1 MRILVTDGMD
11 KDALQTLKNNGHEVV
26 EQFYA
31 PEELGAALKEFDAVV
46 VRSATKVRANHIDEA
61 KGGKLKLIIRGGVGV
76 DNIDVKYAEAAGITV
91 KNTPRA
97 SSQSVAELAMAHMFA
112 CARFVS
118 IAGHTMREDKW
129 EKKAYGKGIELQG
142 KTLGIVGFGRIGQHL
157 GVMAKAIG
165 MNVIAEDIFHI
176 PGIEEKLG
184 IPYVELDELLA
195 KSDFISVHAPAVDG
209 GALIN
214 AETIAK
220 MKDGVTIIN
229 TSRGTNVD
237 EAALLAGLESG
248 KVRSAGL
255 DVYADEP
262 ATNKALYSHPMVSC
276 TPHIGAAT
284 KEAQKRIGAEIV
296 EIIESEIPG
305 AKVAVLSGPSHAEEV
320 GIGIPT
326 TVVAGAR
333 DMDTAKLIQN
343 TFMNDVFR
351 VYTSTDVTGIE
362 LGGSVKNVIA
372 LAAGITD
379 GLGFG
384 DNTKAALMT
393 RGMAEILRLGT
404 AMGAHVE
411 TLAGLSGMGDLIVTC
426 ASVHSRNRK
435 AGYLMGQGKS
445 MQEAMDE
452 VQMVVEGVYSAKAAV
467 KLGEKYGV
475 SLPIINKVS
484 EVLFDGKDPK
494 EAVNEL
500 MLRDNKAEHTALPW
514 EK

>member
-11 KDALQTLKNNGHEVV
+11 KDALQALKDNGHEVV

-61 KGGKLKLIIRGGVGV
+61 KAGKLKLIIRGGVGV

-284 KEAQKRIGAEIV
+284 KEAQKRIGTEIV
-296 EIIESEIPG
+296 EIIES
-305 AKVAVLSGPSHAEEV
+305 
-320 GIGIPT
+320 
-326 TVVAGAR
+326 
-333 DMDTAKLIQN
+333 
-343 TFMNDVFR
+343 
-351 VYTSTDVTGIE
+351 
-362 LGGSVKNVIA
+362 
-372 LAAGITD
+372 
-379 GLGFG
+379 FG
-384 DNTKAALMT
+384 K
-393 RGMAEILRLGT
+393 
-404 AMGAHVE
+404 
-411 TLAGLSGMGDLIVTC
+411 
-426 ASVHSRNRK
+426 
-435 AGYLMGQGKS
+435 
-445 MQEAMDE
+445 
-452 VQMVVEGVYSAKAAV
+452 
-467 KLGEKYGV
+467 
-475 SLPIINKVS
+475 
-484 EVLFDGKDPK
+484 
-494 EAVNEL
+494 
-500 MLRDNKAEHTALPW
+500 
-514 EK
+514 

>member
-11 KDALQTLKNNGHEVV
+11 KDALQALKDNGHEVV

-46 VRSATKVRANHIDEA
+46 VRSATKIRANHIDEA

-112 CARFVS
+112 CARFIS

-237 EAALLAGLESG
+237 ETALLAGLESG

-284 KEAQKRIGAEIV
+284 KEAQKRIGTEIV
-296 EIIESEIPG
+296 EIIES
-305 AKVAVLSGPSHAEEV
+305 
-320 GIGIPT
+320 
-326 TVVAGAR
+326 
-333 DMDTAKLIQN
+333 
-343 TFMNDVFR
+343 
-351 VYTSTDVTGIE
+351 
-362 LGGSVKNVIA
+362 
-372 LAAGITD
+372 
-379 GLGFG
+379 FG
-384 DNTKAALMT
+384 K
-393 RGMAEILRLGT
+393 
-404 AMGAHVE
+404 
-411 TLAGLSGMGDLIVTC
+411 
-426 ASVHSRNRK
+426 
-435 AGYLMGQGKS
+435 
-445 MQEAMDE
+445 
-452 VQMVVEGVYSAKAAV
+452 
-467 KLGEKYGV
+467 
-475 SLPIINKVS
+475 
-484 EVLFDGKDPK
+484 
-494 EAVNEL
+494 
-500 MLRDNKAEHTALPW
+500 
-514 EK
+514 